1 MKEILSNQS
10 VAQRVAKE
18 LENALE
24 SIHKHQINYA
34 EQTTIRANARAKE
47 VIEVQK
53 SIVNEFA
60 LALKQYIDRI
70 QTVASEFEAT
80 DQILGDSFLKK

>member
-24 SIHKHQINYA
+24 SIHNI
-34 EQTTIRANARAKE
+34 
-47 VIEVQK
+47 K
-53 SIVNEFA
+53 SIMQSRQQSGLTRE
-60 LALKQYIDRI
+60 Q
-70 QTVASEFEAT
+70 
-80 DQILGDSFLKK
+80 KK